1 MASRIEGESVSDLI
15 DVMTLLRKHNKEV
28 PAEWEK
34 AVKDACAFFMND
46 KFQTEDKIYPLGW
59 ELDGTI
65 KDAVKNAA
73 GMPCVLA
80 LAKAS
85 EYFDDKSYL
94 DYAKEKYAIYADLH
108 MKTFDIPFARAT
120 MDAKCEDK
128 EAGLYFFE
136 AAAEIYR
143 LTGEEQFRKW
153 AEISGDWILTFV
165 FFWETG
171 FAKDTAC
178 AKMNFKTTGWPG
190 VSVQNHHLDVFFPS
204 YEMYAFGK
212 NSGNKKFEEMGQN
225 VCAALTHG
233 VCTKPGEWGF
243 SVIGEQGEHYY
254 HTNYFQAR
262 NDVIRHMHNWRG
274 GNQVWN
280 PSWITAQVMS
290 SNLHFM
296 LEK

>member
-1 MASRIEGESVSDLI
+1 
-15 DVMTLLRKHNKEV
+15 
-28 PAEWEK
+28 
-34 AVKDACAFFMND
+34 
-46 KFQTEDKIYPLGW
+46 
-59 ELDGTI
+59 
-65 KDAVKNAA
+65 
-73 GMPCVLA
+73 
-80 LAKAS
+80 
-85 EYFDDKSYL
+85 
-94 DYAKEKYAIYADLH
+94 
-108 MKTFDIPFARAT
+108 
-120 MDAKCEDK
+120 
-128 EAGLYFFE
+128 
-136 AAAEIYR
+136 
-143 LTGEEQFRKW
+143 
-153 AEISGDWILTFV
+153 
-165 FFWETG
+165 
-171 FAKDTAC
+171 
-178 AKMNFKTTGWPG
+178 MNFKTTGWPG

-225 VCAALTHG
+225 ICAALTYG